1 MARCI
6 DCGLLAIADE
16 ETAQSRIAP
25 DQLRE
30 KGYLL
35 SADGRAI
42 ETRVFC
48 HRGSDAFPSD
58 LPVHSPG
65 ELVEKLSAE
74 NDCKLFRRWIKGKSP
89 QEHEE
94 MSILER
100 LQLEHEIAHLDHRRH
115 YRHHF
120 ILTSVAVGMAATA
133 LMISIWN
140 RTAPP
145 QAGSAPSDVTRIEI
159 ALWAISIGLGLLA
172 VMAVTMFWI
181 VSRRRR

>member
-16 ETAQSRIAP
+16 ETGRSRIAP

-42 ETRVFC
+42 EAHVFC
-48 HRGSDAFPSD
+48 HRGSDAFPTN
-58 LPVHSPG
+58 LPLHSPS

-74 NDCKLFRRWIKGKSP
+74 NECTLYRRWIKGKSP

-100 LQLEHEIAHLDHRRH
+100 LQLEHERAHLDQRRH
-115 YRHHF
+115 YRNHF
-120 ILTSVAVGMAATA
+120 ILTSVSVAVALTA
-133 LMISIWN
+133 LLVSIWN
-140 RTAPP
+140 RTATPP
-145 QAGSAPSDVTRIEI
+145 SSAPEVTGVEI
-159 ALWAISIGLGLLA
+159 SLWAISIGLGLLA
-172 VMAVTMFWI
+172 VIAVTAFWL
-181 VSRRRR
+181 VSRLRR